1 MPISPMSSAS
11 RTRRGLR
18 PSYEHEPCNSPG
30 RALVCATGLILMAMG
45 AMACGDESVPAP
57 ALEQMMTRPI
67 PPLSLAPQPPQ
78 EPPPTPIRPT
88 PEPVEPVDDN
98 GAGATEG
105 RLTWRFC
112 GGLVRCSEVPV
123 PLDRHAPEGDMIEV
137 AINRVEASPVLA
149 HRGVV
154 IINQGGPGYSGKAF
168 VADNASALRALFPGF
183 DVVGFD
189 PRGVGDSAP
198 LDCPL
203 EDDPAVTYRSQGVG
217 AVITSIR
224 AQAQRCEQATGAL
237 FHHLGSHE
245 VVADVDHIRAA
256 LGEDQITFIG
266 LSYGTRLAALYAQTF
281 PDRVRA
287 LVLDAPMR
295 PVASYVDF
303 IQGQFE
309 ATLQVHE
316 DFFAACADGALSC
329 PLEAEAAF
337 ETLMATGLESGLSQ
351 EQLTYLWSALLAS
364 SLGRDAAAELLNQP
378 EILAQVA
385 MQDLMTDMT
394 SQLNIAL
401 NLSVHCA
408 DDTLP
413 PPSLEEAEALMASF
427 ASRSPLFAP
436 LGVPSLYCA
445 GWRPAP
451 DPVELQTFERSAL
464 VLGGVADSRTPLAWA
479 LEMSETLRGSTFVRS
494 EHYGHGALGNGG
506 ECVAQALV
514 DYVVNSK
521 LPDAGTVCP
530 AP

>member
-1 MPISPMSSAS
+1 MPVSLTSSAS
-11 RTRRGLR
+11 RAQRALR
-18 PSYEHEPCNSPG
+18 ASHEREPCNCRW
-30 RALVCATGLILMAMG
+30 RALVCATRVILLPMG
-45 AMACGDESVPAP
+45 AVACGEDGASAP
-57 ALEQMMTRPI
+57 AFEQMMIRPV
-67 PPLSLAPQPPQ
+67 PPLSLAPQPQ
-78 EPPPTPIRPT
+78 EEPPPNPISFT
-88 PEPVEPVDDN
+88 PEPVEPVDD
-98 GAGATEG
+98 GGTRATGG
-105 RLTWRFC
+105 RLTWRQC
-112 GGLVRCSEVPV
+112 GGLARCSKVPV
-123 PLDRHAPEGDMIEV
+123 PLDRRAPEGDTIEI
-137 AINRVEASPVLA
+137 AINRVEASPGLQ
-149 HRGVV
+149 HRGVI

-168 VADNASALRALFPGF
+168 VADNGSALRALFPGF

-203 EDDPAVTYRSQGVG
+203 DDDPAVTYRSQGVG
-217 AVITSIR
+217 AVITSVGAR
-224 AQAQRCEQATGAL
+224 AQSCEQATGAL

-256 LGEDQITFIG
+256 LGEDQVTFIG

-287 LVLDAPMR
+287 LVLDAPLR

-309 ATLQVHE
+309 ATLQAH
-316 DFFAACADGALSC
+316 DAFFAACADGVLSC
-329 PLEAEAAF
+329 PPDAQAAF
-337 ETLMATGLESGLSQ
+337 ETLMATGLESGLSR
-351 EQLTYLWSALLAS
+351 EQLTYLWSTLLAS
-364 SLGRDAAAELLNQP
+364 SLGRDAATELLNQP

-394 SQLNIAL
+394 SQLSVAL

-413 PPSLEEAEALMASF
+413 PPSLEEAEAMMASF
-427 ASRSPLFAP
+427 ASRSPPFAP

-445 GWRPAP
+445 GWQPAP
-451 DPVELQTFERSAL
+451 DPVEIHTSERSAL

-479 LEMSETLRGSTFVRS
+479 IEMSETLRGSSLVRI

-506 ECVAQALV
+506 ECVAEALV
-514 DYVVNSK
+514 DYVVNLR
-521 LPDAGTVCP
+521 LPEPGTVCP